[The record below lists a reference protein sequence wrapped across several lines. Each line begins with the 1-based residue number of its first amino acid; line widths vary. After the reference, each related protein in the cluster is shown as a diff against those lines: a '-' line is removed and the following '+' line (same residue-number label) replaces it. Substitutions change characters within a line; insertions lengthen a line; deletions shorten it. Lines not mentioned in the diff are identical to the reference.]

1 VGCRALRGPGGA
13 PRPVGL
19 PEPSPLGAGDRPRAG
34 AGRRVLAAKPVL
46 KRAGIRMRGL
56 YQTRHTFATL
66 ALSSG
71 EAIGW
76 VAEMLGHANTEMV
89 IRHYH
94 KFIPNLTRQDGSA
107 FASHRSGG
115 PPLIERAGASR
126 CRLLTN

>member
-1 VGCRALRGPGGA
+1 MVPLVERALREQRGASELRSPWVFPNERGGHLDITNL
-13 PRPVGL
+13 R
-19 PEPSPLGAGDRPRAG
+19 E
-34 AGRRVLAAKPVL
+34 RVWKPAL
-46 KRAGIRMRGL
+46 KRAGVRGRSL

-76 VAEMLGHANTEMV
+76 VADMLGHATTEMV

-107 FASHRSGG
+107 LASQLEQSG
-115 PPLIERAGASR
+115 LR
-126 CRLLTN
+126 